1 MEKDFAR
8 PLADSPNIERDRR
21 RSVSEMWT
29 SLLCNIETDAAASVA
44 GLAERYFCKHR
55 DADNPLPSVLPAPSF
70 LHSGK
75 YVYDGRQR
83 ASGGRQEGGLERS
96 LVPIIC

>member
-1 MEKDFAR
+1 MEKIFAP

-44 GLAERYFCKHR
+44 GLEERYFCKHR
-55 DADNPLPSVLPAPSF
+55 YFGLPHRLMIFLVLTTTS
-70 LHSGK
+70 
-75 YVYDGRQR
+75 
-83 ASGGRQEGGLERS
+83 ERHH
-96 LVPIIC
+96 LPDDDDQID

>member
-1 MEKDFAR
+1 MEKNFAR

-44 GLAERYFCKHR
+44 GLEERYFCKHR
-55 DADNPLPSVLPAPSF
+55 YFAVEVAFDNE
-70 LHSGK
+70 
-75 YVYDGRQR
+75 R
-83 ASGGRQEGGLERS
+83 AKEEEEEQEL
-96 LVPIIC
+96 